1 MPEQREKIG
10 RARLE
15 VPCNGI
21 LAKRRASTFRIG
33 RCAAGRWLLK
43 NFRRI
48 KTRTMPRQR
57 RSSRFDASALRATLI
72 PISSG

>member
-21 LAKRRASTFRIG
+21 LAKMAHHDLS
-33 RCAAGRWLLK
+33 
-43 NFRRI
+43 
-48 KTRTMPRQR
+48 
-57 RSSRFDASALRATLI
+57 D
-72 PISSG
+72 